1 MENLKPQLVL
11 IVLLKLDRLWSGWM
25 EKSSNQNH
33 LKPVL
38 LSPLK
43 DETIKN
49 IFMKSKNYIG
59 ENEIR
64 LGKMR

>member
-1 MENLKPQLVL
+1 
-11 IVLLKLDRLWSGWM
+11 M

-33 LKPVL
+33 LIPVL

-49 IFMKSKNYIG
+49 IFMKSKTI
-59 ENEIR
+59 